1 MKDKRCLE
9 RQQKVMCTLQALARL
24 GTRWSRRVEGLFDEM
39 VLPGVVEPS
48 SFRSFLRGLGVVL
61 DHRFEAL
68 REAQDDREAWESRL
82 VRLRGLRDEAMEQ
95 VYERMIRVRRMT
107 DLAFG
112 VVTTRELFGVGETPR
127 VASELAEQTRRLLTR
142 LDHPNYRALL
152 ERRQKDPWPGW
163 WEMVDGMREPLVR
176 LELVLAELVDAEA
189 AKTRSVETRNQAMRR
204 LDDCQKGVTS
214 LLEGLCHLTG
224 ELEAVRELRP

>member
-1 MKDKRCLE
+1 MRNKKCLE

-24 GTRWSRRVEGLFDEM
+24 GTRWAECVEGLFGEM
-39 VLPGVVEPS
+39 VLPHVVKPS

-82 VRLRGLRDEAMEQ
+82 GRLRGLRDEAMEQ

-112 VVTTRELFGVGETPR
+112 VVTSWDRGIPL
-127 VASELAEQTRRLLTR
+127 AWELAEQTRRLLTR
-142 LDHPNYRALL
+142 LDHPSYRALL